1 MRKERHRINITLAA
15 EDYARAEQLAQAGGF
30 KNVCAFA
37 RALLTQVA
45 QYAAARQM
53 DAQQLARQP
62 TTIAA
67 EIAEMFNELIDWDAA
82 NPAQQRAAIRANEKR
97 NEL

>member
-1 MRKERHRINITLAA
+1 MRKQRQRVNISLAA
-15 EDYARAEQLAQAGGF
+15 EDYAQVERLAQAGGF
-30 KNVCAFA
+30 KNVCAFV
-37 RALLTQVA
+37 RALLIQVS
-45 QYAAARQM
+45 QYAARRRM
-53 DAQQLARQP
+53 SAQQRARQP

-67 EIAEMFNELIDWDAA
+67 EIAEMFNDLIDWDAA

>member
-53 DAQQLARQP
+53 NAQQLARQP

-67 EIAEMFNELIDWDAA
+67 EIAEMFNDLIDWDVA